1 MGTACLKRED
11 PVSIVIRAQS
21 GDEAARE
28 ELIVLYEH
36 RIGGLVYSILGDPDA
51 IADTCHSVFVKM
63 LTGLDRL
70 RDPRS
75 FEPWLFRIARN
86 ACNDF
91 LRRKRMRQIFVPF
104 ERKHEQIAAPPRAEQ
119 DARLDSMRRAIGT
132 LPPRQ
137 RELIS
142 LLQDREWS
150 YEDLARI
157 TRSTVASVK
166 SRLFRAREYLRERI
180 TADELRELRAEP
192 PRAAVV
198 SISREQPYEESHDN

>member
-1 MGTACLKRED
+1 MGNPCLKHED

-21 GDEAARE
+21 GDETALE
-28 ELIVLYEH
+28 ELVVLYQE
-36 RIGGLVYSILGDPDA
+36 RIGGFLYSILGDPDA

-63 LTGLDRL
+63 IVGLKTL
-70 RDPRS
+70 REPAS

-104 ERKHEQIAAPPRAEQ
+104 ESKHEQVAAPAHPDRDSRI
-119 DARLDSMRRAIGT
+119 DAMRRAIAG

-142 LLQDREWS
+142 LQQDRDWS

-157 TRSTVASVK
+157 TRTTVGSVK
-166 SRLFRAREYLRERI
+166 SRLFRAREYLREKI
-180 TADELRELRAEP
+180 TAEELREIQREP
-192 PRAAVV
+192 QRTDSRGAATA
-198 SISREQPYEESHDN
+198 SPPKESNDY